1 MPPQWSSWLIGPTSH
16 GRAAGDAFHLVIP
29 SLPGYDFVGPAGLG
43 RLGHRPGGAGLDH
56 ADELAR
62 PHRFVAPGR

>member
-1 MPPQWSSWLIGPTSH
+1 MTMPPQWSSWLIGPTSH

-56 ADELAR
+56 ADELA
-62 PHRFVAPGR
+62 